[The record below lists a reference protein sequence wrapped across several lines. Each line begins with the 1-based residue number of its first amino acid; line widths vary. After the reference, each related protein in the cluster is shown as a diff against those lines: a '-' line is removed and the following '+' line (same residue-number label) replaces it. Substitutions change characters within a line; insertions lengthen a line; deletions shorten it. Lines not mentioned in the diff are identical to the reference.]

1 MPDDVIDPAFT
12 QSGVWRSRGNG
23 RRSPGATDALMLSKD
38 MTSAQERKIRQ
49 TGCDV
54 RFDNLTRQLYSTDAS
69 IYQIRPV
76 GAAFP
81 KTAEQA
87 SLVIHATA
95 DAGLSITPRGAG
107 TSLVGNAIGDGL
119 IVDFSRHNRQI
130 TDFDLEKRS
139 VRVGAGVVL
148 DQLNEFLKPHG
159 FCFGPDVATS
169 SRATLGGMIANNS
182 SGARCPIYGTTSDH
196 VLSLEIVLA
205 DGRVEKIGTSHESLV
220 RERAKIEKLVSAAST
235 EMAERWPPGLIKRWP
250 GYGIERFLRRPNDL
264 THILAG
270 SEGTLAA
277 IFSAELKI
285 SPLPREKG
293 LGLIF
298 FASVAEAMQATVEL
312 LDLKPAAIEH
322 IDRPLFDGTKGQ
334 LQFQAARDLL
344 ELESKPCESILIVEF
359 YDNSR
364 NDGLGSRRNMTAG
377 KPSLLGSSVA
387 ERLSML
393 ESRKLGLR
401 TKILTDPAQ
410 MNMVWS
416 VRKSGLSL
424 LTGCIGPAKP
434 VAFIEDA
441 AVRPAQLPDYVRGLQ
456 SIMKPLGLTASY
468 YGHAASG
475 LLHVRPV
482 LDMHTAADLKKF
494 RQVADQTSALVRQF
508 KGSLS
513 AEHGVGIARTEYMRD
528 QLGDELLEVMREIKR
543 AFDPR
548 NVFNPGK
555 IFASSH
561 GAVSP
566 CPGSRDERLDTA
578 RRLQPHKIDNHLREN
593 FTRPLELP
601 FQPVL
606 AFAFKDRSF
615 LGNLEQCN
623 GCGGC
628 LKQNGIMCPT
638 FIATHDEVMS
648 TRGRANIVRA
658 ALELRLPRNDGLG
671 SRRNMTAGKPSLL
684 GDPMKSAELDA
695 ALSNCLSCK
704 GCTAECPSNVNLAL
718 LKAEMLHAR
727 WRRDGLPLRERI
739 LSNVDLLGKLGCLM
753 PGLTN
758 RLLGFKTARIA
769 LEKTIGISG
778 RRSLPSYATERFDK
792 WFSRHC
798 RASVSDAEAFHR
810 NALQKNRGK
819 VILWDDTFV
828 RYHEPHIGIAAV
840 KVLEAFGF
848 EVSLVKHRRC
858 CGRPAFSQGNL
869 DAATKLA
876 KHNVHVL
883 ASLQYSL
890 GRRSLGERGNTPI
903 LFLEPSCWSMFV
915 EDYREL
921 KIENA
926 DDIAGRC
933 FLFEKF
939 VADLLAKE
947 PEALRFNERSANVV
961 IHPHCHAKSILNPA
975 FMATLAERLPG
986 RKATMLDTAC
996 CGMAGAFGALA
1007 EKYDLSIQVA
1017 QRLLDQID
1025 IQLQT
1030 ISGSAGSTEVVA
1042 SGTSCRHQI
1051 SDLTNLLPKH
1061 MAEVLAEAL

>member
-1 MPDDVIDPAFT
+1 
-12 QSGVWRSRGNG
+12 
-23 RRSPGATDALMLSKD
+23 

-49 TGCDV
+49 TGCDA

-69 IYQIRPV
+69 IYQIHPV

-130 TDFDLEKRS
+130 TDLDLEKRS

-182 SGARCPIYGTTSDH
+182 SGARCPIYGTTADH
-196 VLSLEIVLA
+196 VISLEIVLA
-205 DGRVEKIGTSHESLV
+205 DGRVEKIGASHESLV
-220 RERAKIEKLVSAAST
+220 CERSKIEKLVRAAST

-250 GYGIERFLRRPNDL
+250 GYGIERFLRVPNDL
-264 THILAG
+264 TNILAG

-285 SPLPREKG
+285 SPLPHEKG

-344 ELESKPCESILIVEF
+344 ELDTEPCESILIVEF
-359 YDNSR
+359 YED
-364 NDGLGSRRNMTAG
+364 
-377 KPSLLGSSVA
+377 VA
-387 ERLSML
+387 ERLSVL
-393 ESRKLGLR
+393 QSRKIGLH
-401 TKILTDPAQ
+401 TKILADPAQ

-441 AVRPAQLPDYVRGLQ
+441 AVRPAQLPEYVRGLQ

-482 LDMHTAADLKKF
+482 LDMHRAADLKKF
-494 RQVADQTSALVRQF
+494 RQVADETSALVRQF

-528 QLGDELLEVMREIKR
+528 QLGNQLLDVMREIKR
-543 AFDPR
+543 AFDPK

-555 IFASSH
+555 IFAD
-561 GAVSP
+561 
-566 CPGSRDERLDTA
+566 GSESDGHRHR
-578 RRLQPHKIDNHLREN
+578 IDNHLREN

-615 LGNLEQCN
+615 TGNLEQCN
-623 GCGGC
+623 GCGAC
-628 LKQNGIMCPT
+628 LKQSGIMCPT

-648 TRGRANIVRA
+648 TRGRANIIRA
-658 ALELRLPRNDGLG
+658 ALELRTNGH
-671 SRRNMTAGKPSLL
+671 
-684 GDPMKSAELDA
+684 DPLKSTELDA

-704 GCTAECPSNVNLAL
+704 GCTPECPSNVNLAL
-718 LKAEMLHAR
+718 LKTEMLHAR
-727 WRRDGLPLRERI
+727 WRRDGLLLRERI
-739 LSNVDLLGKLGCLM
+739 LSNIDLLGKLGCLM
-753 PGLTN
+753 PRLTN
-758 RLLGFKTARIA
+758 RLLGFKAARIA
-769 LEKTIGISG
+769 MEKTIGISA
-778 RRSLPSYATERFDK
+778 RRSLPNYASERFDR
-792 WFSRHC
+792 WFSR
-798 RASVSDAEAFHR
+798 RVDATPRRVFEKQSGEAPL
-810 NALQKNRGK
+810 LQKKRGK

-828 RYHEPHIGIAAV
+828 RYHEPHIGMAAV
-840 KVLEAFGF
+840 EVLEALGF
-848 EVSLVKHRRC
+848 EVALVKNRRC

-869 DAATKLA
+869 GAATKLA
-876 KHNVHVL
+876 QHNVSQVSTL
-883 ASLQYSL
+883 NSQLSNA
-890 GRRSLGERGNTPI
+890 PI

-915 EDYREL
+915 DDYREL

-926 DDIAGRC
+926 ENIAGRC

-939 VADLLAKE
+939 VADLLAQE

-975 FMATLAERLPG
+975 FMATLVGRLPG
-986 RKATMLDTAC
+986 RKATVMDTAC

-1007 EKYDLSIQVA
+1007 EKYDLSLQVA

-1025 IQLQT
+1025 NQPQ
-1030 ISGSAGSTEVVA
+1030 GTEVIA

-1051 SDLTNLLPKH
+1051 TDLTNLRPKH
-1061 MAEVLAEAL
+1061 IAELLAEAL

>member
-1 MPDDVIDPAFT
+1 
-12 QSGVWRSRGNG
+12 
-23 RRSPGATDALMLSKD
+23 
-38 MTSAQERKIRQ
+38 MTSTQERKIRQ
-49 TGCDV
+49 TECDV

-69 IYQIRPV
+69 IYQIHPV

-119 IVDFSRHNRQI
+119 IVDFSRYNRQI
-130 TDFDLEKRS
+130 TDLDLEKRC

-182 SGARCPIYGTTSDH
+182 SGARCPIYGTTADH
-196 VLSLEIVLA
+196 VVSLEIVLA
-205 DGRVEKIGTSHESLV
+205 DGRVEKIGGSHESLV
-220 RERAKIEKLVSAAST
+220 RERAKIEELVRAAST
-235 EMAERWPPGLIKRWP
+235 EIAERWPPGLIKRWP
-250 GYGIERFLRRPNDL
+250 GYGIERFLRVPNDL

-285 SPLPREKG
+285 SPLPYEKG

-312 LDLKPAAIEH
+312 LELKPAAIEH
-322 IDRPLFDGTKGQ
+322 IDRPLLDQTKGQ

-359 YDNSR
+359 YED
-364 NDGLGSRRNMTAG
+364 
-377 KPSLLGSSVA
+377 VA
-387 ERLSML
+387 ERLSIL
-393 ESRKLGLR
+393 RSKKIGLR
-401 TKILTDPAQ
+401 TKILTDAAQ

-441 AVRPAQLPDYVRGLQ
+441 AVRPAQLPEYVRGLQ
-456 SIMKPLGLTASY
+456 SIMKPLELTASY

-482 LDMHTAADLKKF
+482 LDLHSAADLKKF
-494 RQVADQTSALVRQF
+494 RQVADETSALVRQF

-528 QLGDELLEVMREIKR
+528 QLGNQLLEVMREIKR
-543 AFDPR
+543 AFDPK

-555 IFASSH
+555 IFDCSH

-578 RRLQPHKIDNHLREN
+578 RRLQSLRIDNYLREN

-615 LGNLEQCN
+615 TGNLEQCN

-648 TRGRANIVRA
+648 TRGRANIIRA
-658 ALELRLPRNDGLG
+658 ALELRLPRNDPESFRG
-671 SRRNMTAGKPSLL
+671 RNMTAGKPSLL
-684 GDPMKSAELDA
+684 GDP
-695 ALSNCLSCK
+695 
-704 GCTAECPSNVNLAL
+704 
-718 LKAEMLHAR
+718 LK
-727 WRRDGLPLRERI
+727 
-739 LSNVDLLGKLGCLM
+739 
-753 PGLTN
+753 
-758 RLLGFKTARIA
+758 
-769 LEKTIGISG
+769 
-778 RRSLPSYATERFDK
+778 
-792 WFSRHC
+792 
-798 RASVSDAEAFHR
+798 
-810 NALQKNRGK
+810 
-819 VILWDDTFV
+819 
-828 RYHEPHIGIAAV
+828 
-840 KVLEAFGF
+840 
-848 EVSLVKHRRC
+848 
-858 CGRPAFSQGNL
+858 
-869 DAATKLA
+869 
-876 KHNVHVL
+876 
-883 ASLQYSL
+883 
-890 GRRSLGERGNTPI
+890 
-903 LFLEPSCWSMFV
+903 
-915 EDYREL
+915 
-921 KIENA
+921 
-926 DDIAGRC
+926 
-933 FLFEKF
+933 
-939 VADLLAKE
+939 
-947 PEALRFNERSANVV
+947 
-961 IHPHCHAKSILNPA
+961 
-975 FMATLAERLPG
+975 
-986 RKATMLDTAC
+986 
-996 CGMAGAFGALA
+996 
-1007 EKYDLSIQVA
+1007 
-1017 QRLLDQID
+1017 
-1025 IQLQT
+1025 
-1030 ISGSAGSTEVVA
+1030 
-1042 SGTSCRHQI
+1042 
-1051 SDLTNLLPKH
+1051 
-1061 MAEVLAEAL
+1061 

>member
-1 MPDDVIDPAFT
+1 
-12 QSGVWRSRGNG
+12 
-23 RRSPGATDALMLSKD
+23 

-49 TGCDV
+49 TGCDA

-69 IYQIRPV
+69 IYQIHPV

-107 TSLVGNAIGDGL
+107 TSLVGNAIGEGL

-130 TDFDLEKRS
+130 SDLDLEKRS
-139 VRVGAGVVL
+139 VHVGAGVVL
-148 DQLNEFLKPHG
+148 DQLNDFLKPHG

-182 SGARCPIYGTTSDH
+182 SGARCPIYGTTADH
-196 VLSLEIVLA
+196 VISLEIVLA
-205 DGRVEKIGTSHESLV
+205 DGRVKKIGASYDSLG
-220 RERAKIEKLVSAAST
+220 RERAKIEKLVRAAGT

-250 GYGIERFLRRPNDL
+250 GYGIERFLRVPNDL
-264 THILAG
+264 TNILAG

-277 IFSAELKI
+277 IFSADLKI
-285 SPLPREKG
+285 SPLPHEKG

-298 FASVAEAMQATVEL
+298 FASVPEAMQATVEL

-334 LQFQAARDLL
+334 LHFQAARDLL

-359 YDNSR
+359 YED
-364 NDGLGSRRNMTAG
+364 
-377 KPSLLGSSVA
+377 VA
-387 ERLSML
+387 ERLSFL
-393 ESRKLGLR
+393 QSRKIGLR
-401 TKILTDPAQ
+401 TKIITDPAQ

-441 AVRPAQLPDYVRGLQ
+441 AVRPVQLPDYVRDLQ
-456 SIMKPLGLTASY
+456 SILKPLGLTASF

-482 LDMHTAADLKKF
+482 LDMHNAADVKRF
-494 RQVADQTSALVRQF
+494 REVADETSALVRQF

-528 QLGDELLEVMREIKR
+528 QLGNELLEVMREIKR
-543 AFDPR
+543 AFDPK

-555 IFASSH
+555 IFAD
-561 GAVSP
+561 G
-566 CPGSRDERLDTA
+566 R
-578 RRLQPHKIDNHLREN
+578 HKIDSHLREN
-593 FTRPLELP
+593 LARPLELP

-615 LGNLEQCN
+615 IGNLEQCN

-628 LKQNGIMCPT
+628 LKQSGIMCPT

-648 TRGRANIVRA
+648 TRGRANVIRA
-658 ALELRLPRNDGLG
+658 ALELRTNGH
-671 SRRNMTAGKPSLL
+671 
-684 GDPMKSAELDA
+684 DPLKSAELDA

-704 GCTAECPSNVNLAL
+704 GCTPECPSNVNLAL

-753 PGLTN
+753 PRLSN
-758 RLLGFKTARIA
+758 RLLGFKAAR
-769 LEKTIGISG
+769 LVMEKTIGISA
-778 RRSLPSYATERFDK
+778 RRSLPQYASERFDK
-792 WFSRHC
+792 WFAKRTVAGGGDPGRRNGSAART
-798 RASVSDAEAFHR
+798 RAAVDASGYS
-810 NALQKNRGK
+810 RGK

-828 RYHEPHIGIAAV
+828 RYHEPHIGMAAV
-840 KVLEAFGF
+840 KVLEALGF
-848 EVSLVKHRRC
+848 EVALVKNRRC

-869 DAATKLA
+869 DAAAKLA
-876 KHNVHVL
+876 KHNISQLLV
-883 ASLQYSL
+883 
-890 GRRSLGERGNTPI
+890 RRSLSTRRSPATAGRRLVGEGGTTPV

-926 DDIAGRC
+926 ENIAARC

-939 VADLLAKE
+939 VDDLLMQE
-947 PEALRFNERSANVV
+947 PEALRFNRRAETIA
-961 IHPHCHAKSILNPA
+961 IHPHCHAKSILDQT
-975 FMATLAERLPG
+975 FMARLAERLPA
-986 RKATMLDTAC
+986 REATVLDTAC

-1007 EKYDLSIQVA
+1007 EKYDLSLQIA

-1025 IQLQT
+1025 NQPRTL
-1030 ISGSAGSTEVVA
+1030 SGSAATTEVIA

-1051 SDLTNLLPKH
+1051 TDLTSIRPKH
-1061 MAEVLAEAL
+1061 MAELLADALA

>member
-1 MPDDVIDPAFT
+1 
-12 QSGVWRSRGNG
+12 
-23 RRSPGATDALMLSKD
+23 
-38 MTSAQERKIRQ
+38 MTSAQERKIKH
-49 TGCDV
+49 TGSDV
-54 RFDNLTRQLYSTDAS
+54 RFDDLTRQLYATDAS
-69 IYQIRPV
+69 IYQIAPLGV
-76 GAAFP
+76 AFP

-95 DAGLSITPRGAG
+95 DAGLSVTPRGAG

-130 TDFDLEKRS
+130 TDLDLEKRS

-205 DGRVEKIGTSHESLV
+205 DGRVEKIGASHESLV
-220 RERAKIEKLVSAAST
+220 CERAKIEKLVRSAST

-250 GYGIERFLRRPNDL
+250 GYGIERFLRVPNDL

-285 SPLPREKG
+285 SPLPHEKG

-322 IDRPLFDGTKGQ
+322 IDRPLLDQTKGQ

-359 YDNSR
+359 YED
-364 NDGLGSRRNMTAG
+364 
-377 KPSLLGSSVA
+377 VA
-387 ERLSML
+387 ERLSVL
-393 ESRKLGLR
+393 QSKKIGLR
-401 TKILTDPAQ
+401 TKILTDPPQ

-441 AVRPAQLPDYVRGLQ
+441 AVRPEQLPDYVRGLQ

-482 LDMHTAADLKKF
+482 LDMHNAADLKKF
-494 RQVADQTSALVRQF
+494 RQVADETSALVRQF
-508 KGSLS
+508 RGSLS

-528 QLGDELLEVMREIKR
+528 QLGNQLLEVMREIKR
-543 AFDPR
+543 AFDPK

-555 IFASSH
+555 IFAD
-561 GAVSP
+561 
-566 CPGSRDERLDTA
+566 GSEPDWH
-578 RRLQPHKIDNHLREN
+578 QHKIDNHLREN

-615 LGNLEQCN
+615 TGNLEQCN

-628 LKQNGIMCPT
+628 LKQSGIMCPT

-648 TRGRANIVRA
+648 TRGRANIIRA
-658 ALELRLPRNDGLG
+658 ALEHGFGVRGHVRAFESDDMSPQSKDEL
-671 SRRNMTAGKPSLL
+671 
-684 GDPMKSAELDA
+684 KSAELDA

-704 GCTAECPSNVNLAL
+704 GCTPECPSNVNLAL

-753 PGLTN
+753 PRLTN
-758 RLLGFKTARIA
+758 RLLGFKAARIA
-769 LEKTIGISG
+769 MEKTIGISR
-778 RRSLPSYATERFDK
+778 RRSLPHYASERFDR
-792 WFSRHC
+792 WFAKRAVAGGGDPGRRQRTASHMSTAVNASGYSR
-798 RASVSDAEAFHR
+798 
-810 NALQKNRGK
+810 GP

-840 KVLEAFGF
+840 KVLEALGF
-848 EVSLVKHRRC
+848 EVALVKNRRC

-869 DAATKLA
+869 DAAAKLA
-876 KHNVHVL
+876 QHNISQLSTLNSVK
-883 ASLQYSL
+883 
-890 GRRSLGERGNTPI
+890 ERGSHGALRSQLSAAPI

-926 DDIAGRC
+926 ENIAGRC

-939 VADLLAKE
+939 VDDLLARE

-986 RKATMLDTAC
+986 RKATVLDTAC

-1007 EKYDLSIQVA
+1007 EKYDLSLQVA
-1017 QRLLDQID
+1017 QRLLDQIEN
-1025 IQLQT
+1025 QT
-1030 ISGSAGSTEVVA
+1030 PGTEVIA

-1051 SDLTNLLPKH
+1051 TDLTSLRPKH
-1061 MAEVLAEAL
+1061 MAELLADALV